1 MPALPLDEAGKYVA
15 AVYIFFVVL
24 VLLYLGILS
33 ARIAR
38 LEKDAVE
45 ITELLDA
52 RDRSADEQP
61 ADKVTS

>member
-45 ITELLDA
+45 ISELLDE
-52 RDRSADEQP
+52 RNRSGDEQP